1 MSENRRFYWL
11 KLKDDFFGQREIK
24 KLRKIAGGDT
34 YTVIYLKLQLLSL
47 KHEGILYF
55 EGVEDSFIEEMALAI
70 DEDEENVRF
79 TIMFLQ
85 KYGLIEEIK
94 SNEFLLPQTAKS
106 IGSETSVAARVR
118 KHREAKN
125 ALPSNT
131 VVTIGNTEK
140 EKREKREEI
149 EKDNLS
155 CRQDDV
161 KEIISY
167 LNAKT
172 ESSYKASSKK
182 TISFITARFNDGFTV
197 DDFKT
202 VIDKKTAEWI
212 DDPKMNKFL
221 RPETLFGT
229 KFEGYL
235 NQKVG
240 KENGENRNLTGT
252 AKGEADKRRGY
263 QYPEES
269 LPDFLA

>member
-1 MSENRRFYWL
+1 M

-47 KHEGILYF
+47 KHEGIIYF

-85 KYGLIEEIK
+85 KYGLVDEIK
-94 SNEFLLPQTAKS
+94 DNEFLLPQTAES

-125 ALPSNT
+125 VLPCNT

-140 EKREKREEI
+140 EKERRDREKREEI
-149 EKDNLS
+149 DTLS

-161 KEIISY
+161 KKIISY

-182 TISFITARFNDGFTV
+182 TISLITARLNDGFTV

-202 VIDKKTAEWI
+202 VIDKKVAEWM

-235 NQKVG
+235 NQKETIRPDPSDDMVKKYG
-240 KENGENRNLTGT
+240 KLI
-252 AKGEADKRRGY
+252 
-263 QYPEES
+263 
-269 LPDFLA
+269 